1 MRRLVRHPNA
11 LVGLVLLLAPLL
23 WFAPVVL
30 GGKTLLP
37 ADNLYQFQP
46 WAALA
51 EPMGATTPHNELLSD
66 LVLENLVWK
75 SFLRET
81 LAQGE
86 LPLWNPHI
94 FSGVPFLAA
103 GQHSALYPLSLVF
116 YLLPLSL
123 AYGVFTW
130 LQFAL
135 TGWMM
140 YLFGRSLRLGRAPS
154 LLAGLAYAFSGF
166 MVVSVVFTMIIAAAA
181 WLPALLAC
189 IESIFRKQEEKGDVP
204 YSPIPYV
211 VVGSLVLGVQILAG
225 HPEIVVITLLV
236 AGFYTLARLLMAWR
250 RVGSLGRP
258 LRLAGW
264 LLVMV
269 VLGLALGAAQLMPL
283 YELVSASFRQGSASF
298 AEVVG
303 WAWPSRQIVT
313 FLLPDFF
320 GNPSHHGWWDPA
332 LRAWR
337 AAGPNALG
345 QPVRD
350 VFWGVKNYV
359 EGGNYLGVMTLLLAA
374 LAVAGA
380 AAQAIKS
387 RSRDMSRSP
396 ERPAPREG
404 EGAIDRRLVW
414 LLAALAVIS
423 LLFAFG
429 TPLYAL
435 LFYGVPGYKQLH
447 SAFRW
452 VFPYTLAMT
461 ALAGFGL
468 QWVLGR
474 AEVRSQKSEVRS
486 QKSEVRGQRSS
497 ITDHRLP
504 FTAYALLAAG
514 LLILGAALLS
524 MVVPGPFH
532 ALGQRVVDSSDLAR
546 GVFANGADFWGYQWR
561 NVLHLGAFTLLA
573 GLWLLIA
580 AKPRSAAAPRTA
592 RFLTWPRLLTA
603 AAMLL
608 LLLDLN
614 LVLGR
619 FNPAVDPDLLD
630 VTPES
635 VAFLQQEA
643 EQARQAGQ
651 PWRMTSFE
659 GADTTKTFNA
669 NTPWLHGL
677 HDVRGYD
684 SIITKQ
690 YVDFMQ
696 AIEPQGQLLYNR
708 ISPFYDPASLD
719 DPLTDL
725 LGVRYVATEL
735 PLDVA
740 GWELAF
746 DDPAALRIYRNADAF
761 PRAFIAQEGVLAPSG
776 QVISRTRTVDLHDV
790 VVLEQEATPGEAR
803 TEPGVDASRDQRA
816 AATGFQRLPADYAG
830 QAPADELPPPSSPD
844 LRTATISHY
853 GSREVFVDLNLSDR
867 GWLVLTDAWFP
878 GWKAYLRPFGVAGE
892 GVDAAG
898 NALETE
904 LPVFRADG
912 NFRAVYIPADG
923 QWTVRFVY
931 SPRSVQLGLY
941 ASFLA
946 VITLMLLMGF
956 WAWGRYYR
964 EVEDEHAEVRRVAK
978 NTGVQMI
985 LSLLNRG
992 IDFAFAMLRL
1002 RILGPVGEGSYAFVI
1017 AIYGFFEVVVRFGLG
1032 TLLTR
1037 DVAQNKEDAGRY
1049 LANVLAVRVLLW
1061 LISLPVL
1068 VLVAGI
1074 YAASGSL
1081 TGQEAQALALFA
1093 AALLFASVA
1102 DSISS
1107 VFMAYEK
1114 MEYPAGI
1121 ATAIATAKVALG
1133 ALVLLPPI
1141 SAGFVGLAAVSLAMN
1156 IVQSIWLWIV
1166 LRRQIPLHLGA
1177 LDRALQKAMLIASY
1191 PLMLNHLLAS
1201 IFWRIDLWLLKPMA
1215 GAASVGIYSAGVKYL
1230 DGFNVIPSYFTLAI
1244 FPLMSRYAKDS
1255 HESLVRAYQLAIRLL
1270 VMVALPIAI
1279 LVTVLATP
1287 LIRILGGAAF
1297 LPDSALALTLLIW
1310 SIPVG
1315 FVNSVTQYVLIAVGQ
1330 QRFLTRAFLIG
1341 VTFNVVANLI
1351 MIPRFGFAGAAVA
1364 TILSE
1369 WSLLFPFYYAVRR
1382 HIAPLPWVDLVWRQG
1397 VAAAGMA
1404 LAALA
1409 LRGQPWIAAGASS
1422 LIYLA
1427 LLLLLG
1433 AFRHPD
1439 IQRVLQV
1446 APFFR
1451 KRAVDGERWS
1461 ENG

>member
-1 MRRLVRHPNA
+1 MRRLANRPNL
-11 LVGLVLLLAPLL
+11 LVGLILLLAPLF
-23 WFAPVVL
+23 WFAPVVI

-46 WAALA
+46 WASLA
-51 EPMGATTPHNELLSD
+51 EEMGATTPHNELLSD
-66 LVLENLVWK
+66 LVLQNVVWK
-75 SFLRET
+75 TFLRET

-116 YLLPLSL
+116 YVLPLPL

-130 LQFAL
+130 LQFSVIAW
-135 TGWMM
+135 GM
-140 YLFGRSLRLGRAPS
+140 YLFGRALRLGRAPS
-154 LLAGLAYAFSGF
+154 LLAGLAFAFSGF
-166 MVVSVVFTMIIAAAA
+166 VVVSVVFSMIIAAAA
-181 WLPALLAC
+181 WLPVLLAC
-189 IESIFRKQEEKGDVP
+189 IETIVRKQEEKGDVP

-211 VVGSLVLGVQILAG
+211 VGGAIALGVQVLAG

-236 AGFYTLARLLMAWR
+236 AGFYSLARLLMAWR

-264 LLVMV
+264 LLAMV
-269 VLGLALGAAQLMPL
+269 ALGLALGAVQLIPL
-283 YELVSASFRQGSASF
+283 YELVSTSFRQGSASF
-298 AEVVG
+298 DEVVG
-303 WAWPSRQIVT
+303 WAWPVRQIVT

-345 QPVRD
+345 EPVRD

-359 EGGNYLGVMTLLLAA
+359 EGGNYLGIMTLLLAA
-374 LAVAGA
+374 LAMVGA
-380 AAQAIKS
+380 VRGRGRKEGKG
-387 RSRDMSRSP
+387 RK
-396 ERPAPREG
+396 EG
-404 EGAIDRRLVW
+404 EGRMDARLVW

-452 VFPYTLAMT
+452 VFPYTVAMA

-468 QWVLGR
+468 QWLLGMVNG
-474 AEVRSQKSEVRS
+474 E
-486 QKSEVRGQRSS
+486 
-497 ITDHRLP
+497 RLTVNGERP
-504 FTAYALLAAG
+504 EAGSGRRFLRVTGYG
-514 LLILGAALLS
+514 LLITALAVLAAALLS
-524 MVVPGPFH
+524 LLVPGPFH

-546 GVFANGADFWGYQWR
+546 MVFAGGADFWGYQWQ
-561 NVLHLGAFTLLA
+561 NVVHLGVFVLLA
-573 GLWLLIA
+573 GLWLLA
-580 AKPRSAAAPRTA
+580 ASRPTG
-592 RFLTWPRLLTA
+592 RFLPSSPARRTGLLAGA
-603 AAMLL
+603 AIAI
-608 LLLDLN
+608 LLLDLF

-619 FNPAVDPDLLD
+619 FNPAVDPELLK
-630 VTPES
+630 VTPPS
-635 VAFLQQEA
+635 ATFLQQEA
-643 EQARQAGQ
+643 QQAQQAGS

-659 GADTTKTFNA
+659 GEGTTKTFNA
-669 NTPWLHGL
+669 NTPWFLGL
-677 HDVRGYD
+677 QDVRGYD

-725 LGVRYVATEL
+725 LGVRFVATEL
-735 PLDVA
+735 ALDA
-740 GWELAF
+740 PGWELAYEE
-746 DDPAALRIYRNADAF
+746 PGALRIYRNADAF
-761 PRAFIAQEGVLAPSG
+761 PRAFVAQRAVLAPASEA
-776 QVISRTRTVDLHDV
+776 ISRTREVDLRNV
-790 VVLEQEATPGEAR
+790 VVLEAEAR
-803 TEPGVDASRDQRA
+803 PPRGVQQADSPAERAQRA
-816 AATGFQRLPADYAG
+816 AATGFQRLPAGYAG
-830 QAPADELPPPSSPD
+830 QVPAGELPPPASPD
-844 LRTATISHY
+844 LRTATISNY
-853 GSREVFVDLNLSDR
+853 GTRQVFVDLNLSDR
-867 GWLVLTDAWFP
+867 GWLVLADAWFP
-878 GWKAYLRPFGVAGE
+878 GWKAYLRPFGVEGE
-892 GVDAAG
+892 GVDAQG
-898 NALETE
+898 NAIETE
-904 LPVFRADG
+904 LPVFRANG
-912 NFRAVYIPADG
+912 NFRAVYIPSDG

-931 SPRSVQLGLY
+931 SPRSVQLGVY

-946 VITLMLLMGF
+946 VITLLLLLGW
-956 WAWGRYYR
+956 WAWGRFYR
-964 EVEDEHAEVRRVAK
+964 EVEDENAEVRRVAK

-1002 RILGPVGEGSYAFVI
+1002 RILAPVGEGSYAFVI
-1017 AIYGFFEVVVRFGLG
+1017 AVYGFFEVVVRFGLG

-1049 LANVLAVRVLLW
+1049 LANVLALRVLLW

-1068 VLVAGI
+1068 LLVGGV
-1074 YAASGSL
+1074 YARTGNL

-1093 AALLFASVA
+1093 GALLFASVA
-1102 DSISS
+1102 DSFSS

-1133 ALVLLPPI
+1133 ALVLLPPF
-1141 SAGFVGLAAVSLAMN
+1141 SAGFVGLAAVSLVMN
-1156 IVQSIWLWIV
+1156 MVQSLWLWIV
-1166 LRRQIPLHLGA
+1166 LRRQIPFQLGGV
-1177 LDRALQKAMLIASY
+1177 DRALQKAMLIASY

-1201 IFWRIDLWLLKPMA
+1201 IFWRIDLWLLKPLA
-1215 GAASVGIYSAGVKYL
+1215 GTASVGIYSAGVKYL

-1255 HESLVRAYQLAIRLL
+1255 HESLIRAYQLAIRLL

-1279 LVTVLATP
+1279 LVTLLATP

-1315 FVNSVTQYVLIAVGQ
+1315 FVNSVTQYALISVGQ
-1330 QRFLTRAFLIG
+1330 QRFLTRAFVIG
-1341 VTFNVVANLI
+1341 VTFNVVANMI
-1351 MIPRFGFAGAAVA
+1351 MIPRFGFAGAAVV

-1369 WSLLFPFYYAVRR
+1369 WSLLFPFYYGVRR
-1382 HIAPLPWVDLVWRQG
+1382 HIAPLPWFDLLWRQG
-1397 VAAAGMA
+1397 AAAAGMA
-1404 LAALA
+1404 LTALL
-1409 LRGQPWIAAGASS
+1409 LRQQPWLAAAASS
-1422 LIYLA
+1422 LVYLA

-1446 APFFR
+1446 APFV
-1451 KRAVDGERWS
+1451 KRRVP
-1461 ENG
+1461 

>member
-1 MRRLVRHPNA
+1 MRRHLTRSNA
-11 LVGLVLLLAPLL
+11 VVGLILLLLPLL

-46 WAALA
+46 WAAQA
-51 EPMGATTPHNELLSD
+51 EQIGAAVPHNELLSD

-75 SFLRET
+75 TFLRET
-81 LAQGE
+81 LSQGE
-86 LPLWNPHI
+86 LPLWNPYL

-116 YLLPLSL
+116 YILPLPL

-135 TGWMM
+135 TAWAM
-140 YLFGRSLRLGRAPS
+140 YLFARTLRLGRPAS
-154 LLAGLAYAFSGF
+154 LFAGLAYAFSGF

-181 WLPALLAC
+181 WLPLLLAC
-189 IESIFRKQEEKGDVP
+189 IEIMMRKQEEKGDVA

-211 VVGSLVLGVQILAG
+211 VAGAIALGVQTLAG
-225 HPEIVVITLLV
+225 HPEITVITLLV
-236 AGFYTLARLLMAWR
+236 AGFYALARLVLVWR
-250 RVGSLGRP
+250 RVGAIGRP

-264 LLVMV
+264 LLAMV
-269 VLGLALGAAQLMPL
+269 VVGLALGAVQLIPL
-283 YELVSASFRQGSASF
+283 YELVSTSFRQGSASF
-298 AEVVG
+298 DEVVG
-303 WAWPSRQIVT
+303 WAWPSRQIIT

-337 AAGPNALG
+337 DAGPNALG

-359 EGGNYLGVMTLLLAA
+359 EGGNYLGIMTLLLAVV
-374 LAVAGA
+374 AVLGTVGRSHRPETEFLP
-380 AAQAIKS
+380 QKLGFS
-387 RSRDMSRSP
+387 RSH
-396 ERPAPREG
+396 
-404 EGAIDRRLVW
+404 VW
-414 LLAALAVIS
+414 LLAILALIS

-452 VFPYTLAMT
+452 VFPYTLAM
-461 ALAGFGL
+461 AGLAGFGL
-468 QWVLGR
+468 HYLLG
-474 AEVRSQKSEVRS
+474 AVNSQQSTVNGEQS
-486 QKSEVRGQRSS
+486 NVRGR
-497 ITDHRLP
+497 RLLL
-504 FTAYALLAAG
+504 FTAYCSLATGLLALA
-514 LLILGAALLS
+514 AALLS
-524 MVVPGPFH
+524 LAAPVPFH
-532 ALGQRVVDSSDLAR
+532 ALSQRIVDSSDLAR
-546 GVFANGADFWGYQWR
+546 SVFASGSDFWGYQWR
-561 NVLHLGAFTLLA
+561 NVLHFGIFALLA
-573 GLWLLIA
+573 GLWLLA
-580 AKPRSAAAPRTA
+580 ASRPSFVSASRRRT
-592 RFLTWPRLLTA
+592 LLTGA
-603 AAMLL
+603 AIAI
-608 LLLDLN
+608 LLLDLF

-619 FNPAVDPDLLD
+619 FNPAADPELLK
-630 VTPES
+630 VTPPS
-635 VAFLQQEA
+635 VAFLQGEA
-643 EQARQAGQ
+643 EQARQAGSL
-651 PWRMTSFE
+651 WRITSFE
-659 GADTTKTFNA
+659 GPGTTKTFNA
-669 NTPWLHGL
+669 NTPWLQGL
-677 HDVRGYD
+677 QDVRGYD
-684 SIITKQ
+684 SIIPKQ
-690 YVDFMQ
+690 YVEYMQ

-740 GWELAF
+740 GWELVH
-746 DDPAALRIYRNADAF
+746 DGEMSIYRNADAF
-761 PRAFIAQEGVLAPSG
+761 PRAFVAREALLAPAG
-776 QVISRTRTVDLHDV
+776 EVISRTRAVDLRNV
-790 VVLEQEATPGEAR
+790 VVLEQEARAPG
-803 TEPGVDASRDQRA
+803 GVQQADSQAERAQRA
-816 AATGFQRLPADYAG
+816 AASGFQRLPAGYAG
-830 QAPADELPPPSSPD
+830 QVPSSELPPPASPE
-844 LRTATISHY
+844 LRTATISRY
-853 GSREVFVDLNLSDR
+853 GTREVFVDLNLSDR

-878 GWKAYLRPFGVAGE
+878 GWKAYLRPFGVEGE
-892 GVDAAG
+892 GVDAEG
-898 NALETE
+898 NAVETE

-912 NFRAVYIPADG
+912 NFRAVYIPGDG

-931 SPRSVQLGLY
+931 SPRSVQLGVY
-941 ASFLA
+941 SSFLA
-946 VITLMLLMGF
+946 VITLMLLMGW
-956 WAWGRYYR
+956 WAWGRFYR
-964 EVEDEHAEVRRVAK
+964 EVEDENAEVRRVAK

-1002 RILGPVGEGSYAFVI
+1002 RILAPVGEGSYAFVI
-1017 AIYGFFEVVVRFGLG
+1017 AVYGFFEVVVRFGLG

-1049 LANVLAVRVLLW
+1049 LANVLALRTLLW
-1061 LISLPVL
+1061 LISLPLL
-1068 VLVAGI
+1068 VLVAAV
-1074 YAASGSL
+1074 YARSGNLSL
-1081 TGQEAQALALFA
+1081 EEAQALGLFALALF
-1093 AALLFASVA
+1093 FASVA

-1133 ALVLLPPI
+1133 ALVLLPPF
-1141 SAGFVGLAAVSLAMN
+1141 SAGFVGLAAVSLVMN
-1156 IVQSIWLWIV
+1156 IAQSLWLWIV
-1166 LRRQIPLHLGA
+1166 LRRQIPFPLGG
-1177 LDRALQKAMLIASY
+1177 LDRALQRTMLIASY

-1201 IFWRIDLWLLKPMA
+1201 IFWRIDLWLLKPLA
-1215 GAASVGIYSAGVKYL
+1215 GTASVGIYSAGVKYL

-1341 VTFNVVANLI
+1341 VTFNIVANLY
-1351 MIPRFGFAGAAVA
+1351 MIPRYGFAGAAVV

-1382 HIAPLPWVDLVWRQG
+1382 HIAPLPWIDLLWRQA
-1397 VAAAGMA
+1397 VAALGMGVTA
-1404 LAALA
+1404 VL
-1409 LRGQPWIAAGASS
+1409 LRNQPWIAAALSS
-1422 LIYLA
+1422 LVYLT

-1446 APFFR
+1446 VPFMNR
-1451 KRAVDGERWS
+1451 RLPSISRD
-1461 ENG
+1461 

>member
-1 MRRLVRHPNA
+1 MRRITNHPNILA
-11 LVGLVLLLAPLL
+11 ALVLLLAPLL

-46 WAALA
+46 WAPLA
-51 EPMGATTPHNELLSD
+51 AELGAAVPHNELLSD

-75 SFLRET
+75 TFLRET

-86 LPLWNPHI
+86 LPLWNPNI
-94 FSGVPFLAA
+94 FTGVPFLAA

-130 LQFAL
+130 LQVSVI
-135 TGWMM
+135 GWGM
-140 YLFGRSLRLGRAPS
+140 YLFARALRLGRGAS
-154 LLAGLAYAFSGF
+154 LFAGLTFAFSGF
-166 MVVSVVFTMIIAAAA
+166 VMVSVVFTMIIAAVA
-181 WLPALLAC
+181 WLPVVLAC
-189 IESIFRKQEEKGDVP
+189 IETIFRKQEEKGDAA

-211 VVGSLVLGVQILAG
+211 VVGALALGVQALAG
-225 HPEIVVITLLV
+225 HPEITVITLLV
-236 AGFYTLARLLMAWR
+236 AGFYTLARLLMTWR
-250 RVGSLGRP
+250 RLGSPGRP

-264 LLVMV
+264 LLAMV
-269 VLGLALGAAQLMPL
+269 GLGLALGGVQLIPL
-283 YELVSASFRQGSASF
+283 FELVNTSFRQGSASF

-303 WAWPSRQIVT
+303 WAWPTRQILT

-337 AAGPNALG
+337 EAGPNAAG

-350 VFWGVKNYV
+350 IFWGVKNYV
-359 EGGNYLGVMTLLLAA
+359 EGGNYLGIITLALALAA
-374 LAVAGA
+374 LLGTVRGRRG
-380 AAQAIKS
+380 QGGQGS
-387 RSRDMSRSP
+387 
-396 ERPAPREG
+396 
-404 EGAIDRRLVW
+404 EGAERIDGRLVW
-414 LLAALAVIS
+414 LLAGLALIS

-435 LFYGVPGYKQLH
+435 LFYGAPGYKQLH

-452 VFPYTLAMT
+452 VFPYTVAMA

-468 QWVLGR
+468 QWLLTAVNR
-474 AEVRSQKSEVRS
+474 E
-486 QKSEVRGQRSS
+486 RSS
-497 ITDHRLP
+497 DFPRRVARLA
-504 FTAYALLAAG
+504 AYGLLLAGLALLAA
-514 LLILGAALLS
+514 ALLS
-524 MVVPGPFH
+524 LVAPGPFH

-546 GVFANGADFWGYQWR
+546 GVFAGGADFWGYQWQ
-561 NVLHLGAFTLLA
+561 NVVHLGLFTLLA
-573 GLWLLIA
+573 GLWLLVVLR
-580 AKPRSAAAPRTA
+580 RSAASSRRAFA
-592 RFLTWPRLLTA
+592 A

-608 LLLDLN
+608 LLLDLY

-619 FNPAVDPDLLD
+619 FNPAVDPRLLD
-630 VTPES
+630 VTPPS
-635 VAFLQQEA
+635 VTFLQQQA
-643 EQARQAGQ
+643 GQARAEGQ
-651 PWRMTSFE
+651 PWRLTTFE
-659 GADTTKTFNA
+659 GAETTKTFNA
-669 NTPWLHGL
+669 NTPWLAGL
-677 HDVRGYD
+677 QDVRGYD
-684 SIITKQ
+684 SIIPKQ
-690 YVDFMQ
+690 YVDYMQ

-708 ISPFYDPASLD
+708 ISPFYDRASLD

-725 LGVRYVATEL
+725 LGVRYVASEL
-735 PLDVA
+735 PLDA
-740 GWELAF
+740 PGWELAHE
-746 DDPAALRIYRNADAF
+746 DAGGLRIYRNADAF
-761 PRAFIAQEGVLAPSG
+761 PRVFVAQEAALAPAG
-776 QVISRTRTVDLHDV
+776 EVISRTRTVDLRQV
-790 VVLEQEATPGEAR
+790 VVLEEETQQTGQRAEHGGEA
-803 TEPGVDASRDQRA
+803 ELAQRA
-816 AATGFQRLPADYAG
+816 AASGFQRLPADYSG
-830 QAPADELPPPSSPD
+830 QMPAAELPPPSSPE
-844 LRTATISHY
+844 LRTATISSY
-853 GSREVFVDLNLSDR
+853 GTREVFVDLNLSDR

-878 GWKAYLRPFGVAGE
+878 GWKAYLRPFGVEGE

-898 NALETE
+898 NAIETE

-931 SPRSVQLGLY
+931 SPRPVQLGIY
-941 ASFLA
+941 VTFLA
-946 VITLMLLMGF
+946 VVTLMLLLGW

-964 EVEDEHAEVRRVAK
+964 EVEDENAEVRRVAK

-1002 RILGPVGEGSYAFVI
+1002 RILAPVGEGSYAFVI
-1017 AIYGFFEVVVRFGLG
+1017 AVYGFFEVVVRFGLG

-1049 LANVLAVRVLLW
+1049 LANVLSLRVMLW
-1061 LISLPVL
+1061 LLSLPVL
-1068 VLVAGI
+1068 LLVAGI
-1074 YAASGSL
+1074 YAASGNLSM
-1081 TGQEAQALALFA
+1081 QEAQALAIFA
-1093 AALLFASVA
+1093 LALLFASVA
-1102 DSISS
+1102 DSFSS

-1133 ALVLLPPI
+1133 ALVLLPPF
-1141 SAGFVGLAAVSLAMN
+1141 SLGFVGLAGVSLLMN
-1156 IVQSIWLWIV
+1156 IVQSLWLWVV
-1166 LRRQIPLHLGA
+1166 LRRQIPFHLGR
-1177 LDRALQKAMLIASY
+1177 LDWVLQKAMLVASY

-1201 IFWRIDLWLLKPMA
+1201 IFWRIDLWLLKPLA
-1215 GAASVGIYSAGVKYL
+1215 GTASVGIYSAGVKYL

-1270 VMVALPIAI
+1270 VLVALPIAI
-1279 LVTVLATP
+1279 LATTLATP

-1297 LPDSALALTLLIW
+1297 LPDSAVALTLLIW
-1310 SIPVG
+1310 SIPIG

-1341 VTFNVVANLI
+1341 VAFNVTANLI
-1351 MIPRFGFAGAAVA
+1351 LIPRYGFAGAAVA

-1382 HIAPLPWVDLVWRQG
+1382 HVAPLPWVDLVWRQG

-1404 LAALA
+1404 LAVLL
-1409 LRGQPWIAAGASS
+1409 LRGQPWIAAGVSS
-1422 LIYLA
+1422 LVYLA
-1427 LLLLLG
+1427 ILLLLKT
-1433 AFRHPD
+1433 FSHPD
-1439 IQRVLQV
+1439 IRRVLQV
-1446 APFFR
+1446 VPFIGR
-1451 KRAVDGERWS
+1451 RSPKVDAS
-1461 ENG
+1461 LP

>member
-1 MRRLVRHPNA
+1 V
-11 LVGLVLLLAPLL
+11 
-23 WFAPVVL
+23 
-30 GGKTLLP
+30 
-37 ADNLYQFQP
+37 
-46 WAALA
+46 
-51 EPMGATTPHNELLSD
+51 
-66 LVLENLVWK
+66 
-75 SFLRET
+75 
-81 LAQGE
+81 
-86 LPLWNPHI
+86 
-94 FSGVPFLAA
+94 
-103 GQHSALYPLSLVF
+103 
-116 YLLPLSL
+116 
-123 AYGVFTW
+123 
-130 LQFAL
+130 
-135 TGWMM
+135 
-140 YLFGRSLRLGRAPS
+140 
-154 LLAGLAYAFSGF
+154 
-166 MVVSVVFTMIIAAAA
+166 
-181 WLPALLAC
+181 
-189 IESIFRKQEEKGDVP
+189 
-204 YSPIPYV
+204 
-211 VVGSLVLGVQILAG
+211 
-225 HPEIVVITLLV
+225 
-236 AGFYTLARLLMAWR
+236 
-250 RVGSLGRP
+250 
-258 LRLAGW
+258 
-264 LLVMV
+264 
-269 VLGLALGAAQLMPL
+269 
-283 YELVSASFRQGSASF
+283 
-298 AEVVG
+298 
-303 WAWPSRQIVT
+303 
-313 FLLPDFF
+313 
-320 GNPSHHGWWDPA
+320 
-332 LRAWR
+332 
-337 AAGPNALG
+337 
-345 QPVRD
+345 
-350 VFWGVKNYV
+350 
-359 EGGNYLGVMTLLLAA
+359 
-374 LAVAGA
+374 
-380 AAQAIKS
+380 
-387 RSRDMSRSP
+387 
-396 ERPAPREG
+396 
-404 EGAIDRRLVW
+404 
-414 LLAALAVIS
+414 
-423 LLFAFG
+423 
-429 TPLYAL
+429 
-435 LFYGVPGYKQLH
+435 
-447 SAFRW
+447 
-452 VFPYTLAMT
+452 
-461 ALAGFGL
+461 
-468 QWVLGR
+468 
-474 AEVRSQKSEVRS
+474 
-486 QKSEVRGQRSS
+486 
-497 ITDHRLP
+497 
-504 FTAYALLAAG
+504 LAAG
-514 LLILGAALLS
+514 LLILGGALLS
-524 MVVPGPFH
+524 LALPGPFH
-532 ALGQRVVDSSDLAR
+532 VLGQRIVDSSDLAR

-573 GLWLLIA
+573 GLWLLA
-580 AKPRSAAAPRTA
+580 ARRSSSRPLSPSHSR
-592 RFLTWPRLLTA
+592 RLAA

-608 LLLDLN
+608 LLLDLY

-619 FNPAVDPDLLD
+619 FNPAVDPKLLT
-630 VTPES
+630 VTPPS

-643 EQARQAGQ
+643 EQARLAGQ
-651 PWRMTSFE
+651 PWRMSSFE
-659 GADTTKTFNA
+659 GAGTTKTFNA

-677 HDVRGYD
+677 QDVRGYD

-708 ISPFYDPASLD
+708 ISPFYDPASLE

-735 PLDVA
+735 ALDA
-740 GWELAF
+740 PGWELVY

-761 PRAFIAQEGVLAPSG
+761 PRAFIAQEGVLAPPG
-776 QVISRTRTVDLHDV
+776 QVISRTRSVDLHDV
-790 VVLEQEATPGEAR
+790 VVLEQEATPREAR
-803 TEPGVDASRDQRA
+803 TEPGMDASRDQRA

-830 QAPADELPPPSSPD
+830 QAPADELPPPSSPE

-892 GVDAAG
+892 GMDAAG
-898 NALETE
+898 NAVETE
-904 LPVFRADG
+904 LPVFRANG

-946 VITLMLLMGF
+946 AITLLLLLGF

-978 NTGVQMI
+978 NTGVQMA

-1049 LANVLAVRVLLW
+1049 LANVLALRVLLW
-1061 LISLPVL
+1061 LVSLPVL

-1093 AALLFASVA
+1093 GALLFASVA
-1102 DSISS
+1102 DSFSS

-1141 SAGFVGLAAVSLAMN
+1141 SAGFVGLAAVSLVMN

-1166 LRRQIPLHLGA
+1166 LRRHIPLHLGA

-1201 IFWRIDLWLLKPMA
+1201 IFWRIDLWLLKPIA

-1330 QRFLTRAFLIG
+1330 QRFLTRAFVIG
-1341 VTFNVVANLI
+1341 VSFNVIANLI

-1369 WSLLFPFYYAVRR
+1369 WSLFFPFYYAVRR
-1382 HIAPLPWVDLVWRQG
+1382 HVAPLPWIDLVWRQG

-1409 LRGQPWIAAGASS
+1409 LRDQPWIAAGASS
-1422 LIYLA
+1422 LVYLA

-1451 KRAVDGERWS
+1451 RKAD
-1461 ENG
+1461 NG

>member
-1 MRRLVRHPNA
+1 MRRLRNRPN
-11 LVGLVLLLAPLL
+11 LVVGVILLLAPLL
-23 WFAPVVL
+23 WFAPVVI

-46 WAALA
+46 WTSLA
-51 EPMGATTPHNELLSD
+51 EQMGATTPHNELLSD

-75 SFLRET
+75 TFLRET

-86 LPLWNPHI
+86 LPLWNPYI

-116 YLLPLSL
+116 YVLPLPL

-130 LQFAL
+130 LQFSL
-135 TGWMM
+135 TAWAM
-140 YLFGRSLRLGRAPS
+140 YLFGRTLRLGRAPS
-154 LLAGLAYAFSGF
+154 LFAGLAYAFSGF
-166 MVVSVVFTMIIAAAA
+166 MVVSVVFSMIIAAAA
-181 WLPALLAC
+181 WLPLLLAC
-189 IESIFRKQEEKGDVP
+189 IETIVRKQEEKGDVP

-211 VVGSLVLGVQILAG
+211 VGGAIVLGVQTLAG
-225 HPEIVVITLLV
+225 HPEIVVISLLV
-236 AGFYTLARLLMAWR
+236 AGFYALARLLMLWR
-250 RVGSLGRP
+250 RLGRLGRP

-264 LLVMV
+264 LLAMV
-269 VLGLALGAAQLMPL
+269 VIGLALGSVQLIPL
-283 YELVSASFRQGSASF
+283 YELVSTSFRQGSASYD
-298 AEVVG
+298 EVVG
-303 WAWPSRQIVT
+303 WAWPSRQIIT

-337 AAGPNALG
+337 AAGPNASG

-359 EGGNYLGVMTLLLAA
+359 EGGNYLGIMTLLLAVVG
-374 LAVAGA
+374 VAGA
-380 AAQAIKS
+380 GLG
-387 RSRDMSRSP
+387 RGG
-396 ERPAPREG
+396 ERERG
-404 EGAIDRRLVW
+404 SDRRLVW
-414 LLAALAVIS
+414 LLAALALIS

-468 QWVLGR
+468 QWLLGWVNG
-474 AEVRSQKSEVRS
+474 VRSTVNGEQSTVNS
-486 QKSEVRGQRSS
+486 QQSTVTSQQPLAG
-497 ITDHRLP
+497 RLLL
-504 FTAYALLAAG
+504 FTAYCSLFTGLLAVA
-514 LLILGAALLS
+514 AALLS
-524 MVVPGPFH
+524 LAAPGPFH
-532 ALGQRVVDSSDLAR
+532 ALGQRIVDSSDLAR
-546 GVFANGADFWGYQWR
+546 MVFAGGADFWGYQWR
-561 NVLHLGAFTLLA
+561 NVLHLGVFTLLA
-573 GLWLLIA
+573 GLWLLAASRPSWPFFPSHRRSLLAGAAIA
-580 AKPRSAAAPRTA
+580 I
-592 RFLTWPRLLTA
+592 
-603 AAMLL
+603 
-608 LLLDLN
+608 LLLDLF

-619 FNPAVDPDLLD
+619 FNPAVDPDLLE
-630 VTPES
+630 VTPSS
-635 VAFLQQEA
+635 VAFLQREA
-643 EQARQAGQ
+643 EQAQQAGQ

-659 GADTTKTFNA
+659 GEGTTKTFNA

-677 HDVRGYD
+677 QDVRGYD
-684 SIITKQ
+684 SIIPKQ
-690 YVDFMQ
+690 YVEYMQ

-735 PLDVA
+735 VLDVP
-740 GWELAF
+740 GWELA
-746 DDPAALRIYRNADAF
+746 PSEQVRTYRNADAF
-761 PRAFIAQEGVLAPSG
+761 PRAFVAQQAVLAPAG
-776 QVISRTRTVDLHDV
+776 EAISLTRQVDLRNV
-790 VVLEQEATPGEAR
+790 VVLEAEQRQPG
-803 TEPGVDASRDQRA
+803 GVQQADSQAERAQRA
-816 AATGFQRLPADYAG
+816 VATGFQRLPAGYAG
-830 QAPADELPPPSSPD
+830 QVPAGELPPSASPE
-844 LRTATISHY
+844 LRTAAISRY
-853 GSREVFVDLNLSDR
+853 GTREVFVDLNLSDR

-878 GWKAYLRPFGVAGE
+878 GWKAYLRPFGVEGE
-892 GVDAAG
+892 GVDAEG
-898 NALETE
+898 NAIETE

-931 SPRSVQLGLY
+931 SPRSVQLGVY
-941 ASFLA
+941 SSFLA
-946 VITLMLLMGF
+946 VITLMLLMGW
-956 WAWGRYYR
+956 WAWGRFYR
-964 EVEDEHAEVRRVAK
+964 EVDDENAEVRRVAK

-1002 RILGPVGEGSYAFVI
+1002 RILAPVGEGSYAFVI
-1017 AIYGFFEVVVRFGLG
+1017 AVYGFFEVVVRFGLG

-1049 LANVLAVRVLLW
+1049 LANVLALRTLLW

-1068 VLVAGI
+1068 VLVAGV
-1074 YAASGSL
+1074 YARSGNL
-1081 TGQEAQALALFA
+1081 TLQEAQALAIFA
-1093 AALLFASVA
+1093 AALFFASVA

-1121 ATAIATAKVALG
+1121 ATAVATAKVALG
-1133 ALVLLPPI
+1133 ALVLLPPF
-1141 SAGFVGLAAVSLAMN
+1141 SAGFVGLAAVSLVMN
-1156 IVQSIWLWIV
+1156 MAQSLWLWVV
-1166 LRRQIPLHLGA
+1166 LRRQIPFPLGG
-1177 LDRALQKAMLIASY
+1177 LDRALQKTMLIASY

-1201 IFWRIDLWLLKPMA
+1201 IFWRIDLWLLKPLA
-1215 GAASVGIYSAGVKYL
+1215 GTASVGIYSAGVKYL

-1341 VTFNVVANLI
+1341 VIFNVVGNLI
-1351 MIPRFGFAGAAVA
+1351 MIPRFGFAGAAVV

-1369 WSLLFPFYYAVRR
+1369 WSLLFPFYFAVRR
-1382 HIAPLPWVDLVWRQG
+1382 HIAPLPWIDLLWRQATAALG
-1397 VAAAGMA
+1397 MAVTAALLRDQPWLAAA
-1404 LAALA
+1404 L
-1409 LRGQPWIAAGASS
+1409 SS
-1422 LIYLA
+1422 LVYLA
-1427 LLLLLG
+1427 LLLVLG

-1446 APFFR
+1446 VPFV
-1451 KRAVDGERWS
+1451 KRRSPSISGD
-1461 ENG
+1461 

>member
-1 MRRLVRHPNA
+1 MRRVAHHPNLLVA
-11 LVGLVLLLAPLL
+11 LALLLAPLL
-23 WFAPVVL
+23 WFAPVVI

-51 EPMGATTPHNELLSD
+51 TEQGAATPHNELLSD

-75 SFLRET
+75 TFLRQT

-86 LPLWNPHI
+86 LPLWNPNI
-94 FSGVPFLAA
+94 FTGVPFLAV

-116 YLLPLSL
+116 YLLPLPL

-130 LQFAL
+130 LQLAL
-135 TGWMM
+135 AGWAM
-140 YLFGRSLRLGRAPS
+140 YLFGRALRLGRAAS
-154 LLAGLAYAFSGF
+154 LFAGLAFAFSGF

-181 WLPALLAC
+181 WLPVVLAC
-189 IESIFRKQEEKGDVP
+189 IETIFRKQEEKGDAA

-211 VVGSLVLGVQILAG
+211 VGGALALGVQALAG
-225 HPEIVVITLLV
+225 HPEITVITLLT
-236 AGFYTLARLLMAWR
+236 AGFYTLARLLMSWR
-250 RVGSLGRP
+250 RLGSLGRP

-264 LLVMV
+264 LLAMV
-269 VLGLALGAAQLMPL
+269 ALGLALGGVQLVPL
-283 YELVSASFRQGSASF
+283 FELVNTSFRQGSASF
-298 AEVVG
+298 SEVVG
-303 WAWPSRQIVT
+303 WAWPTRQIVT

-320 GNPSHHGWWDPA
+320 GNPSQHGWWDPA

-337 AAGPNALG
+337 TAGPNAAG

-359 EGGNYLGVMTLLLAA
+359 EGGNYLGVITLVLAA
-374 LAVAGA
+374 MALLGTARKRGG
-380 AAQAIKS
+380 
-387 RSRDMSRSP
+387 
-396 ERPAPREG
+396 ERERGRGGEQERG
-404 EGAIDRRLVW
+404 SEGAVDGRLVW
-414 LLAALAVIS
+414 LLAGLALIS

-452 VFPYTLAMT
+452 VFPYTVAMT

-468 QWVLGR
+468 QWLLSAR
-474 AEVRSQKSEVRS
+474 
-486 QKSEVRGQRSS
+486 
-497 ITDHRLP
+497 
-504 FTAYALLAAG
+504 FTFHVSRFIAYGLLLIGLALLAA
-514 LLILGAALLS
+514 ALLS
-524 MVVPGPFH
+524 LAVPGPFH

-546 GVFANGADFWGYQWR
+546 AVFAGGADFWGYQWQ
-561 NVLHLGAFTLLA
+561 NVVHLGLFTLLA
-573 GLWLLIA
+573 GLWLLTVLR
-580 AKPRSAAAPRTA
+580 RSARLAIVQHASFSTPRD
-592 RFLTWPRLLTA
+592 RSVFLA
-603 AAMLL
+603 AAALLL
-608 LLLDLN
+608 LLLDLW

-619 FNPAVDPDLLD
+619 FNPAVDPKLLA
-630 VTPES
+630 VTPPS

-643 EQARQAGQ
+643 DQARQAGQ
-651 PWRMTSFE
+651 PWRMSTFE
-659 GADTTKTFNA
+659 GAGTTKTFNA
-669 NTPWLHGL
+669 NTPWLLGL
-677 HDVRGYD
+677 QDVRGYD
-684 SIITKQ
+684 SIIPKQ
-690 YVDFMQ
+690 YVEFMQ

-725 LGVRYVATEL
+725 LGVRYLASEL
-735 PLDVA
+735 PLDA
-740 GWELAF
+740 PGWELAHE
-746 DDPAALRIYRNADAF
+746 DASGLRIYRNADAF
-761 PRAFIAQEGVLAPSG
+761 PRAFIAQEAALAPAG
-776 QVISRTRTVDLHDV
+776 QVISRTRAVDLRQV
-790 VVLEQEATPGEAR
+790 VVLEEETQPASPRAEQDGEAER
-803 TEPGVDASRDQRA
+803 AQRA
-816 AATGFQRLPADYAG
+816 AASGFERLPAGYSG
-830 QAPADELPPPSSPD
+830 QVPAAELPPASSPE
-844 LRTATISHY
+844 LRTATISNY
-853 GSREVFVDLNLSDR
+853 GTREVFVDLNLSDR

-878 GWKAYLRPFGVAGE
+878 GWKAYLRPFGVEGE
-892 GVDAAG
+892 GVDAEG
-898 NALETE
+898 NAIETE

-931 SPRSVQLGLY
+931 SPRPVQLGIY
-941 ASFLA
+941 VSFLA
-946 VITLMLLMGF
+946 VITLMLLLGW

-964 EVEDEHAEVRRVAK
+964 EVEDENAEVRRVAK

-1002 RILGPVGEGSYAFVI
+1002 RILAPVGEGSYAFVI

-1049 LANVLAVRVLLW
+1049 LANVLSLRVMLW
-1061 LISLPVL
+1061 LLSLPVL
-1068 VLVAGI
+1068 LLVAGI
-1074 YAASGSL
+1074 YAASGNLSP
-1081 TGQEAQALALFA
+1081 QEGQALALFA
-1093 AALLFASVA
+1093 LALLFATVA
-1102 DSISS
+1102 DSFSS

-1133 ALVLLPPI
+1133 ALVLLPPF
-1141 SAGFVGLAAVSLAMN
+1141 SLGFVGLAGVSLLMN
-1156 IVQSIWLWIV
+1156 MVQSIWLWVV
-1166 LRRQIPLHLGA
+1166 LRRQIPFHLGG

-1201 IFWRIDLWLLKPMA
+1201 IFWRIDLWLLKPLA
-1215 GAASVGIYSAGVKYL
+1215 GTASVGIYSAGVKYL

-1297 LPDSALALTLLIW
+1297 LPDSAIALTLLIW

-1315 FVNSVTQYVLIAVGQ
+1315 FINSVTQYVLIAVGQ

-1341 VTFNVVANLI
+1341 VTFNVTANLVL
-1351 MIPRFGFAGAAVA
+1351 IPRYGFAGAAVA

-1369 WSLLFPFYYAVRR
+1369 WSLFFPFYYAVRR
-1382 HIAPLPWVDLVWRQG
+1382 HVALLPWVDLVWRQAA
-1397 VAAAGMA
+1397 AAAGMA
-1404 LAALA
+1404 LAALL
-1409 LRGQPWIAAGASS
+1409 LRGQPWIAAGVSS
-1422 LIYLA
+1422 LVYLA
-1427 LLLLLG
+1427 ILLLLKT
-1433 AFRHPD
+1433 FSHPD

-1446 APFFR
+1446 VPFFGR
-1451 KRAVDGERWS
+1451 RSPKVDAS
-1461 ENG
+1461 LP

>member
-1 MRRLVRHPNA
+1 MRRLVKNPNV
-11 LVGLVLLLAPLL
+11 LVMLALLLAPLL
-23 WFAPVVL
+23 WFAPVVI

-46 WAALA
+46 WASLA
-51 EPMGATTPHNELLSD
+51 GEMGATTPHNELLSD
-66 LVLENLVWK
+66 LVLQNQVWK
-75 SFLRET
+75 TFLRET

-94 FSGVPFLAA
+94 FTGVPFLAA
-103 GQHSALYPLSLVF
+103 GQHSGLYPLSLVF
-116 YLLPLSL
+116 YVLPLPL

-130 LQFAL
+130 LQFSL
-135 TGWMM
+135 TGWAM
-140 YLFGRSLRLGRAPS
+140 YLFGRSLRLGRAAS
-154 LLAGLAYAFSGF
+154 LFAGLAFAFSGF
-166 MVVSVVFTMIIAAAA
+166 AVVSVVFTMIIAAIA

-189 IESIFRKQEEKGDVP
+189 IETMIRKQEEKGDVA

-211 VVGSLVLGVQILAG
+211 VAGAIVLGVQTLAG
-225 HPEIVVITLLV
+225 HPEITVITLLV
-236 AGFYTLARLLMAWR
+236 AGFYSLARLLMAWR
-250 RVGSLGRP
+250 RVGKLGRP

-264 LLVMV
+264 LLAMV
-269 VLGLALGAAQLMPL
+269 ALGLALGAVQLVPL
-283 YELVSASFRQGSASF
+283 FELVSTSFRQGSASF

-303 WAWPSRQIVT
+303 WAWPARQIVT

-337 AAGPNALG
+337 EAGPNALG

-359 EGGNYLGVMTLLLAA
+359 EGGNYLGVITLA
-374 LAVAGA
+374 LAVLGVVGA
-380 AAQAIKS
+380 VIGKRGQ
-387 RSRDMSRSP
+387 RG
-396 ERPAPREG
+396 ERTT
-404 EGAIDRRLVW
+404 DSRLVW

-429 TPLYAL
+429 APLYAV

-474 AEVRSQKSEVRS
+474 VNGK
-486 QKSEVRGQRSS
+486 
-497 ITDHRLP
+497 RLTVNGERP
-504 FTAYALLAAG
+504 EAAPGRRFLRVTGYG
-514 LLILGAALLS
+514 LLVIGLAVIAATLLS
-524 MVVPGPFH
+524 LLVPGPFH
-532 ALGQRVVDSSDLAR
+532 SLGQRVVDSSDLAR
-546 GVFANGADFWGYQWR
+546 NVFANGAEFWGYQWR
-561 NVLHLGAFTLLA
+561 NVLHLGAFALLA
-573 GLWLLIA
+573 GLWLLA
-580 AKPRSAAAPRTA
+580 ATGRRVPTLAAHSSLA
-592 RFLTWPRLLTA
+592 RHLSRRRLLAA
-603 AAMLL
+603 AAMGL
-608 LLLDLN
+608 LLLDLY

-619 FNPAVDPDLLD
+619 FNPAVDPDLLE
-630 VTPES
+630 VTPPS
-635 VAFLQQEA
+635 AAYLQQQA
-643 EQARQAGQ
+643 EQAQQAGQ
-651 PWRMTSFE
+651 PVRMTSFE
-659 GADTTKTFNA
+659 GPGATKTFNA
-669 NTPWLHGL
+669 NTPWLLGL
-677 HDVRGYD
+677 QDVRGYD
-684 SIITKQ
+684 SIIPKQ

-725 LGVRYVATEL
+725 LGVRYVASEL
-735 PLDVA
+735 PLDIP
-740 GWELAF
+740 GWELAHGG
-746 DDPAALRIYRNADAF
+746 DPDIYRNADAF
-761 PRAFIAQEGVLAPSG
+761 PRAFIAQEAVLAPAG
-776 QVISRTRTVDLHDV
+776 QAISRTRSVDLRNV
-790 VVLEQEATPGEAR
+790 VVLEQEPAAGGRA
-803 TEPGVDASRDQRA
+803 EPGSEKERAQRA
-816 AATGFQRLPADYAG
+816 AASGFERLPAGYAG
-830 QAPADELPPPSSPD
+830 QMPLAELPPASSPE
-844 LRTATISHY
+844 LRTATISNY
-853 GSREVFVDLNLSDR
+853 GTRQVFVDLNLSDR

-878 GWKAYLRPFGVAGE
+878 GWKAYLRPFGVEGE
-892 GVDAAG
+892 GVDAEG
-898 NALETE
+898 NAIETE

-912 NFRAVYIPADG
+912 NFRAVYIPDDG

-931 SPRSVQLGLY
+931 SPRSVQLGVY
-941 ASFLA
+941 ATFLA
-946 VITLMLLMGF
+946 VVTLMLLLGF

-964 EVEDEHAEVRRVAK
+964 EVEDENAEVRRVAK

-1002 RILGPVGEGSYAFVI
+1002 RILGPVGEGSYAFLI
-1017 AIYGFFEVVVRFGLG
+1017 AVYGFFEVVVRFGLG

-1049 LANVLAVRVLLW
+1049 LANVLGLRVLLW
-1061 LISLPVL
+1061 LVSLPVL
-1068 VLVAGI
+1068 LLVAVL
-1074 YAASGSL
+1074 YAASGNLSPA
-1081 TGQEAQALALFA
+1081 EAQALALFA
-1093 AALLFASVA
+1093 LALFFASVA
-1102 DSISS
+1102 DSFSS

-1121 ATAIATAKVALG
+1121 STAIATAKVALG
-1133 ALVLLPPI
+1133 ALVLLPPFN
-1141 SAGFVGLAAVSLAMN
+1141 AGFVGLAAVSLVMN
-1156 IVQSIWLWIV
+1156 IAQSIWLWIV
-1166 LRRQIPLHLGA
+1166 LRRQIPFQLEGI
-1177 LDRALQKAMLIASY
+1177 DRALQKAMLIASY

-1201 IFWRIDLWLLKPMA
+1201 IFWRIDLWLLKPLA
-1215 GAASVGIYSAGVKYL
+1215 GTAAVGIYSAGVKYL

-1270 VMVALPIAI
+1270 VMVALPVAI
-1279 LVTVLATP
+1279 LVTLLATP

-1297 LPDSALALTLLIW
+1297 LPDSAIALTLLIW

-1315 FVNSVTQYVLIAVGQ
+1315 FVNSVTQYALISVGQ
-1330 QRFLTRAFLIG
+1330 QRFLTRAFVIG
-1341 VTFNVVANLI
+1341 VTFNIVANLY
-1351 MIPRFGFAGAAVA
+1351 MIPRFGFAGAAVV

-1369 WSLLFPFYYAVRR
+1369 WSLLFPFYYGVRR
-1382 HIAPLPWVDLVWRQG
+1382 HIAPLPWVDLIWRQ
-1397 VAAAGMA
+1397 AAAATGMA
-1404 LAALA
+1404 VVAVL
-1409 LRGQPWIAAGASS
+1409 LRNQPWIAAAASS
-1422 LIYLA
+1422 LVYLA

-1451 KRAVDGERWS
+1451 RRSSVSAS
-1461 ENG
+1461 

>member
-11 LVGLVLLLAPLL
+11 LVGLVLLLAPLF

-51 EPMGATTPHNELLSD
+51 EEMGATTPHNELLSD

-75 SFLRET
+75 TFLRES
-81 LAQGE
+81 LALGE
-86 LPLWNPHI
+86 LPLWNPYI

-116 YLLPLSL
+116 YLLPLPL

-130 LQFAL
+130 LQFSL

-154 LLAGLAYAFSGF
+154 LFAGLAYTFSSF

-264 LLVMV
+264 LLAMV
-269 VLGLALGAAQLMPL
+269 VLGLALGAVQLAPL

-298 AEVVG
+298 DEVVG

-337 AAGPNALG
+337 AAGPNALS

-350 VFWGVKNYV
+350 LFWGVKNYV
-359 EGGNYLGVMTLLLAA
+359 EGGNYLGVMTLLLAV

-380 AAQAIKS
+380 AAQTIMA
-387 RSRDMSRSP
+387 RSQRRPRSP
-396 ERPAPREG
+396 ERPAQRWSEG
-404 EGAIDRRLVW
+404 ESKRAGDQAIDRRLVW
-414 LLAALAVIS
+414 LLLALAVIS

-468 QWVLGR
+468 HGLLGWVNGERSTVNGERSPVIGR
-474 AEVRSQKSEVRS
+474 RF
-486 QKSEVRGQRSS
+486 
-497 ITDHRLP
+497 LL
-504 FTAYALLAAG
+504 FTVYCLLFTGLLAIA
-514 LLILGAALLS
+514 AALLS

-532 ALGQRVVDSSDLAR
+532 ALSQRVVDASDLAR
-546 GVFANGADFWGYQWR
+546 GVFANGADFWGYQWH

-573 GLWLLIA
+573 GLWLLAASRPSLPFFASSRSRRPLVLTGAAIA
-580 AKPRSAAAPRTA
+580 I
-592 RFLTWPRLLTA
+592 
-603 AAMLL
+603 
-608 LLLDLN
+608 LLLDLF

-619 FNPAVDPDLLD
+619 FNPAVDPDLLA
-630 VTPES
+630 VTPPS
-635 VAFLQQEA
+635 VAFLQEEA
-643 EQARQAGQ
+643 EQARRAGQ
-651 PWRMTSFE
+651 PWRMASVE

-677 HDVRGYD
+677 QDVRGYD
-684 SIITKQ
+684 SIIPKQ

-735 PLDVA
+735 LLDVP
-740 GWELAF
+740 GWELAY

-761 PRAFIAQEGVLAPSG
+761 PRAFIAQEAVLAPAG

-790 VVLEQEATPGEAR
+790 VVLEQETPRREVEA
-803 TEPGVDASRDQRA
+803 EPDAARVQRA
-816 AATGFQRLPADYAG
+816 ASTGFQRLPADYG
-830 QAPADELPPPSSPD
+830 GLVPAEELPPASSPE
-844 LRTATISHY
+844 LRTAVISSY

-878 GWKAYLRPFGVAGE
+878 GWKAYLRSFGAEGE

-898 NALETE
+898 NAVETE
-904 LPVFRADG
+904 LPIFRAND

-931 SPRSVQLGLY
+931 SPRSVQLGIY

-946 VITLMLLMGF
+946 VITLMLLLGF

-1002 RILGPVGEGSYAFVI
+1002 RILAPVGEGSYAFVI

-1049 LANVLAVRVLLW
+1049 LANVLSLRVLLW

-1068 VLVAGI
+1068 LLVAGI
-1074 YAASGSL
+1074 YAASGNLSV
-1081 TGQEAQALALFA
+1081 QEAQALALFA

-1102 DSISS
+1102 DSFSS

-1166 LRRQIPLHLGA
+1166 LRRQIPFHLGA
-1177 LDRALQKAMLIASY
+1177 IDRALQKAMLIASY

-1201 IFWRIDLWLLKPMA
+1201 IFWRIDLWLLKPMV

-1310 SIPVG
+1310 SIPMG

-1330 QRFLTRAFLIG
+1330 QRFLTRAFVIG
-1341 VTFNVVANLI
+1341 VSFNVVANLI

-1369 WSLLFPFYYAVRR
+1369 WALFFPFYYAVRR
-1382 HIAPLPWVDLVWRQG
+1382 HVAPLPWIDLVWRQG
-1397 VAAAGMA
+1397 TAAAGMA

-1409 LRGQPWIAAGASS
+1409 LRGQPWLAAGASS
-1422 LIYLA
+1422 LVYLA

-1446 APFFR
+1446 VPFFR
-1451 KRAVDGERWS
+1451 RRAAKVDAVLP
-1461 ENG
+1461 

>member
-51 EPMGATTPHNELLSD
+51 EELGATTPHNELLSD

-75 SFLRET
+75 SFLRES

-116 YLLPLSL
+116 YLLPLPL

-130 LQFAL
+130 LQFSL
-135 TGWMM
+135 TGWLM

-154 LLAGLAYAFSGF
+154 LFAGLAYAFSGF

-264 LLVMV
+264 LLAMV
-269 VLGLALGAAQLMPL
+269 GLGLALGAAQLMPL

-380 AAQAIKS
+380 AAQAIRS
-387 RSRDMSRSP
+387 RSRDMSRLP

-474 AEVRSQKSEVRS
+474 SEVRSQKSEVRS
-486 QKSEVRGQRSS
+486 QKSEVRGQRSP
-497 ITDHRLP
+497 ITDHRSP
-504 FTAYALLAAG
+504 ITAYALLAAG
-514 LLILGAALLS
+514 LLLLGGALLS
-524 MVVPGPFH
+524 LALPGPFH

-561 NVLHLGAFTLLA
+561 NVLHLGVFTLLA

-608 LLLDLN
+608 LLLDLY

-619 FNPAVDPDLLD
+619 FNPAVDPALLD
-630 VTPES
+630 VTPKS

-643 EQARQAGQ
+643 EQAQQDGQ
-651 PWRMTSFE
+651 PWRMSSFE

-677 HDVRGYD
+677 QDVRGYD

-708 ISPFYDPASLD
+708 ISPFYDPASLE

-735 PLDVA
+735 ALDLP

-761 PRAFIAQEGVLAPSG
+761 PRAFIAQEAVLAPAG

-790 VVLEQEATPGEAR
+790 VVLEQETARGEVKA
-803 TEPGVDASRDQRA
+803 EPGVDASRDQRA

-830 QAPADELPPPSSPD
+830 LAPADELPPPSSPD

-853 GSREVFVDLNLSDR
+853 GGREVFVDLNLSDR

-878 GWKAYLRPFGVAGE
+878 GWKAYLRPFGVQGE

-898 NALETE
+898 NAVETE
-904 LPVFRADG
+904 LPVFRANG

-978 NTGVQMI
+978 NTGVQMA

-1049 LANVLAVRVLLW
+1049 LANVLALRVLLW

-1093 AALLFASVA
+1093 GALLFASVA

-1177 LDRALQKAMLIASY
+1177 IDRALQKAMLIASY

-1330 QRFLTRAFLIG
+1330 QRFLTRAFVIG
-1341 VTFNVVANLI
+1341 VSFNVIANLI

-1369 WSLLFPFYYAVRR
+1369 WSLFFPFYYAVRR
-1382 HIAPLPWVDLVWRQG
+1382 HVAPQPWIDLVWRQG

-1409 LRGQPWIAAGASS
+1409 LRGQPWLAAGASS
-1422 LIYLA
+1422 LVYLA

-1451 KRAVDGERWS
+1451 KRAVNGELVND
-1461 ENG
+1461 E

>member
-1 MRRLVRHPNA
+1 MRRLLDRPNL
-11 LVGLVLLLAPLL
+11 LVGMILLVAPLL
-23 WFAPVVL
+23 WFAPVII

-46 WAALA
+46 WASLA
-51 EPMGATTPHNELLSD
+51 GEMGATTPHNELLSD
-66 LVLENLVWK
+66 LVLQNVVWK
-75 SFLRET
+75 TFLRET

-86 LPLWNPHI
+86 LPLWNPYI
-94 FSGVPFLAA
+94 FTGVPFLAA

-116 YLLPLSL
+116 YVLPLPL

-135 TGWMM
+135 TAWAM
-140 YLFGRSLRLGRAPS
+140 YLFGRTLRLGRAAS
-154 LLAGLAYAFSGF
+154 LFAGLAYAFSGF
-166 MVVSVVFTMIIAAAA
+166 MVVSVVFTMIIAAVA
-181 WLPALLAC
+181 WLPLLLAC
-189 IESIFRKQEEKGDVP
+189 IETIVRKQEEKGDVP

-211 VVGSLVLGVQILAG
+211 AAGAIALGVQVLAG

-236 AGFYTLARLLMAWR
+236 AGAYALARLLMAWR
-250 RVGSLGRP
+250 RLGSPARP

-264 LLVMV
+264 LLAMV
-269 VLGLALGAAQLMPL
+269 VLGLALGAVQLIPL
-283 YELVSASFRQGSASF
+283 YELVSTSFRQGSASF
-298 AEVVG
+298 DEVVG

-337 AAGPNALG
+337 DAGPNALG

-359 EGGNYLGVMTLLLAA
+359 EGGNYLGIITLLLA
-374 LAVAGA
+374 LTAVVGA
-380 AAQAIKS
+380 AGGRGRGGK
-387 RSRDMSRSP
+387 
-396 ERPAPREG
+396 EG
-404 EGAIDRRLVW
+404 KGRKGEEKGTVDGRMVW

-452 VFPYTLAMT
+452 VFPYTVAMA

-468 QWVLGR
+468 QWLLGTVNGELLTVNGER
-474 AEVRSQKSEVRS
+474 PEAAPGR
-486 QKSEVRGQRSS
+486 
-497 ITDHRLP
+497 RLLRV
-504 FTAYALLAAG
+504 TGYGLLTAG
-514 LLILGAALLS
+514 LAVVAAALLS
-524 MVVPGPFH
+524 LLVPGPFH
-532 ALGQRVVDSSDLAR
+532 AVGQRIVDSSDLAR
-546 GVFANGADFWGYQWR
+546 MVFAGGADFWGYQWR
-561 NVLHLGAFTLLA
+561 NVLHFGVFTLLA
-573 GLWLLIA
+573 GLWLLA
-580 AKPRSAAAPRTA
+580 AFRPAFPSFPSRRTSLLAGAAI
-592 RFLTWPRLLTA
+592 
-603 AAMLL
+603 LL
-608 LLLDLN
+608 LLLDLF

-619 FNPAVDPDLLD
+619 FNPAVDPDLLE
-630 VTPES
+630 VTPPS

-643 EQARQAGQ
+643 EQAQQAGQ

-659 GADTTKTFNA
+659 GEGTTKTFNA
-669 NTPWLHGL
+669 NTPWLKGL
-677 HDVRGYD
+677 QDVRGYD
-684 SIITKQ
+684 SIITSQ
-690 YVDFMQ
+690 YVQFMQ

-725 LGVRYVATEL
+725 LGVRYVAAEL
-735 PLDVA
+735 GLDVP
-740 GWELAF
+740 GWELVY
-746 DDPAALRIYRNADAF
+746 DEELKLYRNADAL
-761 PRAFIAQEGVLAPSG
+761 PWAFLAQEAVLAPAG
-776 QVISRTRTVDLHDV
+776 EAISRAREVDLRNV
-790 VVLEQEATPGEAR
+790 VVLEQEARPPG
-803 TEPGVDASRDQRA
+803 GVQQADSPAERAQRA
-816 AATGFQRLPADYAG
+816 AATGFQRLPAGYTG
-830 QAPADELPPPSSPD
+830 QVPADELPPPASPE
-844 LRTATISHY
+844 LRTAAISLY
-853 GSREVFVDLNLSDR
+853 GSREVFIDLNLSDR

-878 GWKAYLRPFGVAGE
+878 GWKAYLRPFGVEGE
-892 GVDAAG
+892 GVDAQG
-898 NALETE
+898 NAVETE
-904 LPVFRADG
+904 LPVFRANG
-912 NFRAVYIPADG
+912 NFRAVYIPAEG

-931 SPRSVQLGLY
+931 SPRSVQLGVY

-946 VITLMLLMGF
+946 VITLLLLLGW

-964 EVEDEHAEVRRVAK
+964 EVEDENAEVRRVAK

-1002 RILGPVGEGSYAFVI
+1002 RILAPVGEGSYAFVI
-1017 AIYGFFEVVVRFGLG
+1017 AVYGFFEVVVRFGLG

-1037 DVAQNKEDAGRY
+1037 DVAQNREDAGRY
-1049 LANVLAVRVLLW
+1049 LANVLALRVLLW

-1068 VLVAGI
+1068 VVVAGV
-1074 YAASGSL
+1074 YARSGNL

-1133 ALVLLPPI
+1133 ALVLLPPF
-1141 SAGFVGLAAVSLAMN
+1141 SAGFVGLAGVSLLMN
-1156 IVQSIWLWIV
+1156 MVQSLWLWIV
-1166 LRRQIPLHLGA
+1166 LRRQIPFQLGA
-1177 LDRALQKAMLIASY
+1177 IDRALQKAMLIASY

-1201 IFWRIDLWLLKPMA
+1201 IFWRIDLWLLKPLA
-1215 GAASVGIYSAGVKYL
+1215 GTASVGIYSAGVKYL

-1255 HESLVRAYQLAIRLL
+1255 HDSLVRAYQLAIRLL

-1279 LVTVLATP
+1279 LVTLLATP

-1297 LPDSALALTLLIW
+1297 LPDSATALTLLIW

-1330 QRFLTRAFLIG
+1330 QRFLTRAFVIG
-1341 VTFNVVANLI
+1341 VTFNVVANLV
-1351 MIPRFGFAGAAVA
+1351 MIPRYGFAGAAVV

-1369 WSLLFPFYYAVRR
+1369 WSLLLPFYYAVRR
-1382 HIAPLPWVDLVWRQG
+1382 HVAPMPWVDLLWRQG
-1397 VAAAGMA
+1397 VAAAGMGLTA
-1404 LAALA
+1404 VL
-1409 LRGQPWIAAGASS
+1409 LRNQPWIAAAASS
-1422 LIYLA
+1422 LVYLA
-1427 LLLLLG
+1427 LLLMLG

-1446 APFFR
+1446 VPFMHR
-1451 KRAVDGERWS
+1451 RSPSISGD
-1461 ENG
+1461 

>member
-1 MRRLVRHPNA
+1 MRRHFTRSNA
-11 LVGLVLLLAPLL
+11 VVGLVLLLTPLL

-30 GGKTLLP
+30 GGQTLLP
-37 ADNLYQFQP
+37 ADNLFQFQP
-46 WAALA
+46 WATLA
-51 EPMGATTPHNELLSD
+51 ARYGAAVPHNELLSD

-75 SFLRET
+75 TFLRET
-81 LAQGE
+81 LGQGE
-86 LPLWNPHI
+86 LPLWNPYL

-116 YLLPLSL
+116 YLLPLPL

-130 LQFAL
+130 LQFSVIAW
-135 TGWMM
+135 GM
-140 YLFGRSLRLGRAPS
+140 YVFGRSLRLGRAPS
-154 LLAGLAYAFSGF
+154 LFAGLAFAFSGF
-166 MVVSVVFTMIIAAAA
+166 VVVSVVFTMIIAAAA
-181 WLPALLAC
+181 WLPVLLAC
-189 IESIFRKQEEKGDVP
+189 IETIVRKQEEKGDTA

-211 VVGSLVLGVQILAG
+211 VGGATALGVQTLAG

-236 AGFYTLARLLMAWR
+236 AGFYALARLSMAWR
-250 RVGSLGRP
+250 RLGRLGRP

-269 VLGLALGAAQLMPL
+269 ALGLALGAVQLIPL
-283 YELVSASFRQGSASF
+283 VELVNTSFRQGSASF
-298 AEVVG
+298 DEVVG
-303 WAWPSRQIVT
+303 WAWPSRQIIT
-313 FLLPDFF
+313 FLFPDFF
-320 GNPSHHGWWDPA
+320 GNPSHHGWWDPS

-337 AAGPNALG
+337 EAGPNALG

-359 EGGNYLGVMTLLLAA
+359 EGGNYLGIMTLLLAA
-374 LAVAGA
+374 AGVVAAVVG
-380 AAQAIKS
+380 
-387 RSRDMSRSP
+387 RGRGR
-396 ERPAPREG
+396 ERESGR
-404 EGAIDRRLVW
+404 EGAIDGRLVW
-414 LLAALAVIS
+414 LLLALAALS

-452 VFPYTLAMT
+452 VFPYTVAMT

-468 QWVLGR
+468 QWLR
-474 AEVRSQKSEVRS
+474 AVSGEQSTVNSQQSTVRSEQTTAT
-486 QKSEVRGQRSS
+486 GQQPLAR
-497 ITDHRLP
+497 RLLL
-504 FTAYALLAAG
+504 FTAYCSLFIGLLAVA
-514 LLILGAALLS
+514 AALLS
-524 MVVPGPFH
+524 MAVPGPFH
-532 ALGQRVVDSSDLAR
+532 ALGQRIVDSSDLAR
-546 GVFANGADFWGYQWR
+546 SVFASGADFWGYQWR
-561 NVLHLGAFTLLA
+561 HVLHLGVFTLLA
-573 GLWLLIA
+573 GLWLLAVSRA
-580 AKPRSAAAPRTA
+580 ALPSFPAQRRT
-592 RFLTWPRLLTA
+592 LLPVVA
-603 AAMLL
+603 IVL
-608 LLLDLN
+608 LLLDLF

-619 FNPAVDPDLLD
+619 FNPAVDPALLE
-630 VTPES
+630 VTPSS
-635 VAFLQQEA
+635 VTFLQREA
-643 EQARQAGQ
+643 EEARQAGS
-651 PWRMTSFE
+651 PWRMTTFE
-659 GADTTKTFNA
+659 GEGTTKTFNA
-669 NTPWLHGL
+669 NTPWLRGL
-677 HDVRGYD
+677 QDVRGYD
-684 SIITKQ
+684 SIIPKQ
-690 YVDFMQ
+690 YVEYMQ

-725 LGVRYVATEL
+725 LGVRYVASEL
-735 PLDVA
+735 PLDVP
-740 GWELAF
+740 GWELAHNGEV
-746 DDPAALRIYRNADAF
+746 RIYRNADAF
-761 PRAFIAQEGVLAPSG
+761 PRAFVVQEAALAPASE
-776 QVISRTRTVDLHDV
+776 VLTRTRGLDLREV
-790 VVLEQEATPGEAR
+790 VVLEEEMPAAGGRQPSDGEVEQA
-803 TEPGVDASRDQRA
+803 QRA
-816 AATGFQRLPADYAG
+816 AASGFKRLPAGYAG
-830 QAPADELPPPSSPD
+830 QMPPDELPPPASPE
-844 LRTATISHY
+844 LRTAAISRY
-853 GSREVFVDLNLSDR
+853 GTREVFVDLNLSDR

-878 GWKAYLRPFGVAGE
+878 GWKAYLRPFGVEGE
-892 GVDAAG
+892 GVDATG
-898 NALETE
+898 NAIETE

-912 NFRAVYIPADG
+912 NFRAVYIPSAG
-923 QWTVRFVY
+923 QWTVRLVY
-931 SPRSVQLGLY
+931 SPRSVQLGVY
-941 ASFLA
+941 VSFLA
-946 VITLMLLMGF
+946 VITLLLLMGW
-956 WAWGRYYR
+956 WAWGRFYR
-964 EVEDEHAEVRRVAK
+964 EVEDENAEVRRVAK

-1002 RILGPVGEGSYAFVI
+1002 RILAPVGEGSYAFVI
-1017 AIYGFFEVVVRFGLG
+1017 AVYGFFEVVVRFGLG

-1037 DVAQNKEDAGRY
+1037 DVAQNKADAGRY
-1049 LANVLAVRVLLW
+1049 LANVLALRVLLW

-1068 VLVAGI
+1068 VLVAGV
-1074 YAASGSL
+1074 YARSGNL

-1133 ALVLLPPI
+1133 ALVLLPPF
-1141 SAGFVGLAAVSLAMN
+1141 SAGFVGLAAVSLLMN
-1156 IVQSIWLWIV
+1156 IVQSLWLWIV
-1166 LRRQIPLHLGA
+1166 LRRQIPFPLGG
-1177 LDRALQKAMLIASY
+1177 LDRTLQKAMLIASY

-1201 IFWRIDLWLLKPMA
+1201 IFWRIDLWLLKPLA
-1215 GAASVGIYSAGVKYL
+1215 GTASVGIYSAGVKYL

-1297 LPDSALALTLLIW
+1297 LPDSAIALTLLIW

-1341 VTFNVVANLI
+1341 VTFNVVANLV
-1351 MIPRFGFAGAAVA
+1351 MIPRYGFAGAAVV

-1382 HIAPLPWVDLVWRQG
+1382 HVAPLPWVDLLWRQ
-1397 VAAAGMA
+1397 AI
-1404 LAALA
+1404 AALGMGVTA
-1409 LRGQPWIAAGASS
+1409 VLLRNQPWIAAAVSS
-1422 LIYLA
+1422 LVYLA

-1446 APFFR
+1446 LPFV
-1451 KRAVDGERWS
+1451 KRRSLAVNSNR
-1461 ENG
+1461 